1 MINAVRNFISTVE
14 MPKLV
19 SPKQFMTNVAKVAL
33 PAIALVSLAY
43 ANSAEA
49 GPIAYAA
56 CIASCSAGTFG
67 IGTPACL
74 AGCLPLLMAPTP

>member
-1 MINAVRNFISTVE
+1 MINLATHFMLALE
-14 MPKLV
+14 APKLA
-19 SPKQFMTNVAKVAL
+19 SPKQMLTNVVKIAL
-33 PAIALVSLAY
+33 PAIALAGLAY
-43 ANSAEA
+43 AYSAEA

-56 CIASCSAGTFG
+56 CIASCSVGTFG